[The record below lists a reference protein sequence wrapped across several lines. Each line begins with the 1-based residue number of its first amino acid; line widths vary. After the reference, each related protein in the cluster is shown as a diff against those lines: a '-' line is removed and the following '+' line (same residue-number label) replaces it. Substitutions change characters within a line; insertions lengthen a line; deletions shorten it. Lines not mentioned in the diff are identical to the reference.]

1 METANLVG
9 TYTVECI
16 ASDGTIRWTDTVVNT
31 VMTEGKNLA
40 LDTILAG
47 SSYTVVGPFM
57 GLISST
63 SFTAIAAADTA
74 AQINGTN
81 GWKEAGS
88 TNNPTYS
95 GTRKTALYNS
105 ASAGSKALSAALSFA
120 ITSTGPD
127 VCKGAFIV
135 YGSGAV
141 STINN
146 TSGRLLSAGLFTGGD
161 KTVSNGDTLNI
172 SWSLAM

>member
-1 METANLVG
+1 MERVNLIGRFSAV
-9 TYTVECI
+9 CI
-16 ASDGTIRWTDTVVNT
+16 GPDGKIKWEDAFPNT
-31 VMTEGKNLA
+31 VSTEGKNLA

-47 SSYTVVGPFM
+47 SAYTVVGPFM
-57 GLISST
+57 GLISNT
-63 SFTAIAAADTA
+63 GWTATAAADTA

-81 GWKEAGS
+81 AWKEAGS
-88 TNNPTYS
+88 TNNPVYT
-95 GTRKTALYNS
+95 GTRKTAVYNA

-127 VCKGAFIV
+127 IVKGAFIV
-135 YGSGAV
+135 YGTGAL

-146 TSGRLLSAGLFTGGD
+146 TAGKLLSAGVFTGGD
-161 KTVSNGDTLNI
+161 KSVSNGDTLNI

>member
-1 METANLVG
+1 MKTANLLC

-172 SWSLAM
+172 SWSLA

>member
-1 METANLVG
+1 MEIANLVG

-16 ASDGTIRWTDTVVNT
+16 APDGTIRWTDTIVNT

-47 SSYTVVGPFM
+47 SSYTVTGPFM
-57 GLISST
+57 GLISAT

-88 TNNPTYS
+88 TNNPVYS
-95 GTRKTALYNS
+95 GTRKTAVYNS
-105 ASAGSKALSAALSFA
+105 ASGGSKALSAALSFA

>member
-1 METANLVG
+1 MEQAKLIG
-9 TYTVECI
+9 TYYIECLG
-16 ASDGTIRWTDTVVNT
+16 SDGTVKWTDTIHNT

-47 SSYTVVGPFM
+47 SAYTVVGPFM

-63 SFTAIAAADTA
+63 SFTAIAATDVA

-81 GWKEAGS
+81 AWTEAGS
-88 TNNPTYS
+88 TNNPIYS
-95 GTRKTALYNS
+95 GTRKTAVFS
-105 ASAGSKALSAALSFA
+105 AASAGSKALSAALSFA
-120 ITSTGPD
+120 ITTGGT
-127 VCKGAFIV
+127 CKGAFMI
-135 YGSGAV
+135 YGTGAV

>member
-16 ASDGTIRWTDTVVNT
+16 SKDGTVLWTDKIVNT

-47 SSYTVVGPFM
+47 AAYTVTGPFM
-57 GLISST
+57 GLISGT
-63 SFTAIAAADTA
+63 SFTSIAAADTA

-81 GWKEAGS
+81 AWKEAGS
-88 TNNPTYS
+88 AFNPTY
-95 GTRKTALYNS
+95 TAPRKTAVYNA
-105 ASAGSKALSAALSFA
+105 ASAGSKALTAALSFA

-127 VCKGAFIV
+127 TVKGAFIV
-135 YGSGAV
+135 YGSGAT
-141 STINN
+141 STIAN
-146 TSGRLLSAGLFTGGD
+146 TGGKLLSAGLFTGGD
-161 KTVSNGDTLNI
+161 KSVSNGDTLNI